1 MSNSHSF
8 DFFRVPKDSLTSLEG
23 RLEYV
28 HTNKNQSGT
37 AYPSTEGV
45 SLLLSIPR
53 ALGAHNVIFN
63 VYKEDLSY
71 LIGSFEGK
79 RSNLDYI
86 NESYRVDI
94 PAEFLKR
101 GLYFFDIE
109 ISTFNTVYGFKSEDK
124 VLFSLEKHFGHKFQ
138 FAVFDEIY
146 EKPENNLG
154 GIIYHIFVD
163 RFMRGGN
170 VKAREDAVFIDD
182 WSADIVEYPDYPGA
196 FLKNNTFYGGTLW
209 GIADKLDYLESLGVT
224 TLYLSPIFE
233 AYSNH
238 KYDTGDYSKV
248 DEMFGGEEALENL
261 ILRCKER
268 GIGIILDGVFN
279 HTGSDSVYFNKNGR
293 YGSLG
298 AYQSDKS
305 PYYEWF
311 TFQSHP
317 EEYTSWWGIEILPR
331 INPDVSS
338 CRNYFTASGGII
350 EKYAKMGIDGFRLDV
365 ADELSDGFIAD
376 IKRALNR
383 QNQKSVLYGEVW
395 EDASNKIAYGL
406 RKSYYLGEELDGVM
420 NYPVRTGIIDFI
432 LNKSTDKLKYALT
445 DVYQNMPKRARDL
458 AMNLLGTHDT
468 ERILTVLGG
477 IKRDGLP
484 NSTIRNLRLSD
495 GERKKATKRLK
506 MAYTINAT
514 LPGIPSIYYGD
525 EAGIEGYSDPFNRR
539 TFPWGRED
547 NFLIEHYKI
556 IGAIRRENEVYR
568 EGEFEIIHLDSEK
581 LLFKRVIGDDEFITV
596 ANNSASDFKLAFS
609 SEVTNLLTRTT
620 SREFILNHETAT
632 IFHSKKYI
640 SIKF

>member
-45 SLLLSIPR
+45 SLLLFIPR
-53 ALGAHNVIFN
+53 ALGAHKVIFN
-63 VYKEDLSY
+63 VYKEELSY

-79 RSNLDYI
+79 RSNADYI

-94 PAEFLKR
+94 PTEFLKR

-109 ISTFNTVYGFKSEDK
+109 ISSFHTIHGFKCEDK

-138 FAVFDEIY
+138 FTVFDEIY

-170 VKAREDAVFIDD
+170 VKAREDAVLIDD
-182 WSADIVEYPDYPGA
+182 WSADIVGYPDYPGA

-261 ILRCKER
+261 ISRCKER

-331 INPDVSS
+331 INPDASS
-338 CRNYFTASGGII
+338 CRNYFTATGGII

-365 ADELSDGFIAD
+365 ADELSDSFIAD
-376 IKRALNR
+376 IKRALNG
-383 QNQKSVLYGEVW
+383 QNKKSVLYGEVW
-395 EDASNKIAYGL
+395 EDASNKIAYGM

-468 ERILTVLGG
+468 ERILTVLSG
-477 IKRDGLP
+477 IKSDGLP
-484 NSTIRNLRLSD
+484 NSTIRNLRLND

-547 NFLIEHYKI
+547 NSLIKHYKI

-581 LLFKRVIGDDEFITV
+581 LLFKRIIGDDEFITV
-596 ANNSASDFKLAFS
+596 ANNSASDYKLAFS
-609 SEVTNLLTRTT
+609 SEVTNLLTRNT
-620 SREFILNHETAT
+620 SREFTLNPETAAV
-632 IFHSKKYI
+632 FRSKKYI
-640 SIKF
+640 NIKF